1 MGKDLSKMNVNE
13 ADQMQSLHINSG
25 RKKSRKKEK
34 RTRIQTD
41 NRNVMDRFHQVSIIP
56 LQVYKKSS
64 HLYFYCEYTIQIVS
78 KQLYIKHIDIKH

>member
-41 NRNVMDRFHQVSIIP
+41 NRNVMDRFHQVSIIS

-64 HLYFYCEYTIQIVS
+64 HLYLHSDYTIQIVS
-78 KQLYIKHIDIKH
+78 KQLYIKHVDIKC